1 MPRCSP
7 WTNWANSFLAITT
20 LFFIPGPRLASCQ
33 TPAISQPIN
42 SGEYRVAG
50 TIISKSD
57 GHPLDHAVVALIEV
71 TNRKNVQ
78 TLITRED
85 GTFSFG
91 GLAAGKYSLLGE
103 RKGYINAGYDAHEQ
117 YSTAI
122 VTGADLDTEHLALRL
137 APTGIIAGGVL
148 DESGEPVRNATV
160 TSYLDDHSPGFGMV
174 RQFRSTQTDDQGD
187 YEIASLMPGTYFL
200 SASATP
206 WYAVHP
212 NRQTD
217 ARGLPAASVDPSLDV
232 TYPLTYY
239 GDETAPE
246 DATPIPIRG
255 GERSQADIHLS
266 PARALTLRF
275 RVPANEQGAV
285 PFPQLQQSSF
295 DGGMTYV
302 QTTGVTMVSPG
313 LMEITGV
320 PAGKYNVQ
328 INGNGFTAQM
338 SGLEV
343 VSEGQ
348 ELDLASAEALSNVK
362 LSVRISGESTLTH
375 RGVVA
380 LQPEHKALVASQQVN
395 EKGEAELQQVPP
407 GVYDVEVWNF
417 GKAYAVDQVTVGG
430 VSVKGRRVT
439 IVAGSAPS
447 ISITLVPGDAR
458 VNGVVNRA
466 GKGVAGAMVV
476 LVPKNPNL
484 HRDLFRRDQSDLDG
498 TFSLQGVVPGS
509 YTVLSIDDGWNLDWS
524 EPAVIAAYLKGGRTI
539 KIAGQSR
546 QLVDLGAPIEVQ
558 SK

>member
-1 MPRCSP
+1 MPRCSS
-7 WTNWANSFLAITT
+7 WTNWANSFLAITAMC
-20 LFFIPGPRLASCQ
+20 FIPGLRLASCQ
-33 TPAISQPIN
+33 TLAISQPIN

-57 GHPLDHAVVALIEV
+57 GHPLNRAVVVLIEV
-71 TNRKNVQ
+71 ANRKNVQ
-78 TLITRED
+78 TMITKED
-85 GTFSFG
+85 GKFSFA

-103 RKGYINAGYDAHEQ
+103 RKGYINAGYDAHEL
-117 YSTAI
+117 YATAI
-122 VTGADLDTEHLALRL
+122 VTGAGLDTEHLALRL
-137 APTGIIAGGVL
+137 APTGIIAGRVL
-148 DESGEPVRNATV
+148 DKSGEPVRNAAV
-160 TSYLDDHSPGFGMV
+160 TSYLDDHSPGFGLV
-174 RQFRSTQTDDQGD
+174 RQFRGTQTDDQGD

-212 NRQTD
+212 TSQNNMP
-217 ARGLPAASVDPSLDV
+217 GLPPTSVDSSLDV

-239 GDETAPE
+239 GDETTAE

-255 GERSQADIHLS
+255 GERLQADIHLS

-275 RVPANEQGAV
+275 RVPTNEQGGYRI
-285 PFPQLQQSSF
+285 PQLQQTSF

-302 QTTGVTMVSPG
+302 RTTGATMVSPG

-320 PAGKYNVQ
+320 PAGKYNVI
-328 INGNGFTAQM
+328 INGEGFTAQM

-343 VSEGQ
+343 ESEGQ
-348 ELDLASAEALSNVK
+348 ELDLSNAQALSNVK
-362 LSVRISGESTLTH
+362 VSVNISGETTLTH

-380 LQPEHKALVASQQVN
+380 LQPERKAIVAWQQVN

-417 GKAYAVDQVTVGG
+417 GKAYAVDQMTVSG
-430 VSVKGRRVT
+430 VSVKGRRV
-439 IVAGSAPS
+439 IIAAGSLPS
-447 ISITLVPGDAR
+447 ISITLVPGDVQ

-476 LVPKNPNL
+476 LVPKNPDL

-509 YTVLSIDDGWNLDWS
+509 YTVLAIDDGWNLDWS
-524 EPAVIAAYLKGGRTI
+524 EPAVIASYLKGGRTI
-539 KIAGQSR
+539 KIAGQST
-546 QLVDLGAPIEVQ
+546 QPVDLGAPIEVQ